1 MRSEEIRE
9 DVELE
14 TDWTPKGLWRFPLSS
29 PERRRGYRQRPVHW
43 PRLIV
48 LLVVTAPFGII
59 VLRFLN
65 GLIQQ
70 WARDGLNVFEIL
82 VLLIAFWSLFSLY
95 RWLIRLAR

>member
-9 DVELE
+9 DVEL
-14 TDWTPKGLWRFPLSS
+14 DRNWIPKRPWSFNWPQSNRRRVY
-29 PERRRGYRQRPVHW
+29 ERRGLGW
-43 PRLIV
+43 ARLIV
-48 LLVVTAPFGII
+48 LLIATAPFGII

-65 GLIQQ
+65 RLIQQ

-82 VLLIAFWSLFSLY
+82 VLFIAFWSLFSLY